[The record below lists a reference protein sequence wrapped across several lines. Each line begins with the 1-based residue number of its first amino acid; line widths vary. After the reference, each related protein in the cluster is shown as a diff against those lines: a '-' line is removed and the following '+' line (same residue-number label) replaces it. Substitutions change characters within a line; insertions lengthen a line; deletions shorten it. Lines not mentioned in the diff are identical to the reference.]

1 MTKFQLHQ
9 QTWNSCTACSLCND
23 RRNVVLFRGQ
33 LPCDV
38 LFIGEGPS
46 QSDDVLGSPFVGPAG
61 HQLDEIIEQAME
73 ESRIGF
79 TPDGD
84 EIDAVAPYLRF
95 GFTHLTACIP
105 LNEEGRICE
114 PPEEAIKACSTRLE
128 EILLIC
134 KPKLVVCV
142 GKLPEKWLSKLFGS
156 RQYINDNMIA
166 ITHPAAIMRME
177 GFQQGLAIQQIV
189 VTLRDAFADLL

>member
-9 QTWNSCTACSLCND
+9 QTWKNCTACSLCNN

-61 HQLDEIIEQAME
+61 HQLDEIIKKADQSRFEDFE
-73 ESRIGF
+73 EWNNTAS
-79 TPDGD
+79 
-84 EIDAVAPYLRF
+84 LRF

-105 LNEEGRICE
+105 LNEGRICE
-114 PPEEAIKACSTRLE
+114 PPEESIKACSTRLE

-142 GKLPEKWLSKLFGS
+142 GKLPDKWLPKLFGS
-156 RQYINDNMIA
+156 NQHINDNMIV

-189 VTLRDAFADLL
+189 VTLRDAFAELQ